1 MFLVASVIKK
11 GGRVAA
17 RASRPAVPSPHPV
30 GRGNNVVVST
40 TTPSPLLLAGEGKTG
55 SVAQEE
61 TMIREFI
68 QFMRFTLQGIA
79 IASIG
84 TLGVTPSW
92 GGFCLGMFAFF
103 AALAFLSLE
112 KGE

>member
-1 MFLVASVIKK
+1 MV
-11 GGRVAA
+11 
-17 RASRPAVPSPHPV
+17 
-30 GRGNNVVVST
+30 
-40 TTPSPLLLAGEGKTG
+40 
-55 SVAQEE
+55 
-61 TMIREFI
+61 REFI
-68 QFMRFTLQGIA
+68 KFMRFTLQGIA

-92 GGFCLGMFAFF
+92 GGFCLGMFAFV